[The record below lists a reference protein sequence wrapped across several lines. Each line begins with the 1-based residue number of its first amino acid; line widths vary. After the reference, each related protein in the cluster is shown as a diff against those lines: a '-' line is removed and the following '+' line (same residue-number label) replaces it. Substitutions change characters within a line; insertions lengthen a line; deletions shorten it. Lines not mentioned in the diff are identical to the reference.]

1 MLVSPSS
8 ITSLHLSIN
17 PAVEL
22 SVLAGAS
29 VQVVPF
35 PAKYTNSPTPMTR
48 QTTSKRSRTP
58 TNIEIKQPFFP
69 LPGVS
74 SAWLLY
80 FAMSEKSN
88 DSALPIA
95 KVIRLCQFVPFPI
108 RAHATGAKRVSWW
121 GFQNGRDMDLQ
132 KVVRF

>member
-17 PAVEL
+17 PALEL
-22 SVLAGAS
+22 SVSAGAS
-29 VQVVPF
+29 EQVVPF
-35 PAKYTNSPTPMTR
+35 PAKYTRSPTPMTK
-48 QTTSKRSRTP
+48 QTTRQRIRTP

-74 SAWLLY
+74 SASLLY

-95 KVIRLCQFVPFPI
+95 KVLSDCAKLFRFRSELTQQGLKGFRGGGFRMDATLIYIR
-108 RAHATGAKRVSWW
+108 S
-121 GFQNGRDMDLQ
+121 
-132 KVVRF
+132 